1 MEKSDPFSDF
11 VLVLSTL
18 APPHVTRNQLVCLLA
33 TILHSYADD
42 ADEEDIEM
50 LLGEVADLVSIGDE
64 VLQLATADSPSRAV
78 N

>member
-1 MEKSDPFSDF
+1 MRESDPFSDF

-18 APPHVTRNQLVCLLA
+18 APAQVTRHQLVCLLA
-33 TILHSYADD
+33 TILHGYADD
-42 ADEEDIEM
+42 ADEEDIEL

-64 VLQLATADSPSRAV
+64 VLQLATADSPSQAI